1 MNKRSSGTQQ
11 KLLETST
18 FLALYQSQTDID
30 FANQSDHCMTVAFR
44 SSSKLHRQSLYSHG
58 RTTKYRNSIV
68 PTKDNT
74 INTLNDCIQLKFINK
89 I

>member
-30 FANQSDHCMTVAFR
+30 FANQSDHCITVASR
-44 SSSKLHRQSLYSHG
+44 SSSKLHR
-58 RTTKYRNSIV
+58 
-68 PTKDNT
+68 
-74 INTLNDCIQLKFINK
+74 
-89 I
+89 